1 MGKLINGEWVKTSI
15 ITSDD
20 TGSYK
25 RLPRTFL
32 DIVSNEHSIFKPE
45 SGRYHLYV
53 SLACPWASRTLIYR
67 ELKELQGHISVDV
80 VHPDMLEDG
89 WKFDS
94 SFPGATKDSIYDFKF
109 LRQIYQK
116 ADPTITTS
124 VTVPILWDKQTETI
138 VNNESSQII
147 RMMNSAFNALTNISF
162 NRFEE

>member
-20 TGSYK
+20 SGSYK

-32 DIVSNEHSIFKPE
+32 DIISSEHPVFKPE

-67 ELKELQGHISVDV
+67 ELKELQSHISVDV

-94 SFPGATKDSIYDFKF
+94 SFPGATKDSIYDLSKS
-109 LRQIYQK
+109 R
-116 ADPTITTS
+116 S
-124 VTVPILWDKQTETI
+124 
-138 VNNESSQII
+138 NNHHERYCSYLVGQA
-147 RMMNSAFNALTNISF
+147 NGNHCK
-162 NRFEE
+162 

>member
-32 DIVSNEHSIFKPE
+32 DIVSNEHPIFKPE

-89 WKFDS
+89 WTAVTRDRKPSAHFEHTVLVTNAE
-94 SFPGATKDSIYDFKF
+94 PEI
-109 LRQIYQK
+109 L
-116 ADPTITTS
+116 TI
-124 VTVPILWDKQTETI
+124 PK
-138 VNNESSQII
+138 N
-147 RMMNSAFNALTNISF
+147 
-162 NRFEE
+162 